1 MVHRTI
7 AEWALFYRVHR
18 NTVLRWHTKG
28 IDGVKLRL
36 WRKGK
41 RWVADE
47 EDIATFFL
55 ALADGNTPVQV
66 PQGTARVT
74 QKLDRDLEAAG
85 W

>member
-1 MVHRTI
+1 MVHRTL
-7 AEWALFYRVHR
+7 AECALFYRVHR

-41 RWVADE
+41 RWVADDD
-47 EDIATFFL
+47 DIATFFL
-55 ALADGNTPVQV
+55 ALADGAPPTQM
-66 PQGTARVT
+66 PQGSAHSTE
-74 QKLDRDLEAAG
+74 KLDRKLDAAG